1 MAGEDP
7 LFFELLDALRAG
19 GCPLCRLG
27 RRAAARYLDT
37 LNYEG
42 VNDPGLR
49 QALQKAQG
57 LCHRHAWQWTRMRG
71 SPLGVAIV
79 YRHLLKDLATAL
91 ENETQAGIKLRRGRR
106 PPIAALEPT
115 GTCPACAVET
125 EAVERYGRTLLA
137 RLNHPDLFPAYDAAG
152 GLCLTHLRA
161 VLTLADEDQARTL
174 QTRQVAVYRRLL
186 AQLDEFIRKH
196 DHRFRHEPFG
206 VEKDAWTRA
215 VAVVAGEA
223 DDV

>member
-1 MAGEDP
+1 
-7 LFFELLDALRAG
+7 
-19 GCPLCRLG
+19 LG
-27 RRAAARYLDT
+27 QRAAARYLDV

-79 YRHLLKDLATAL
+79 YRHLLKDLATTL
-91 ENETQAGIKLRRGRR
+91 EKETQARLGPRRGRR
-106 PPIAALEPT
+106 RAATPLQPT
-115 GTCPACAVET
+115 GACPACAVET
-125 EAVERYGRTLLA
+125 ESVERYGRTLLA
-137 RLNHPDLFPAYDAAG
+137 RLNHPDLVAAYEAAG
-152 GLCLTHLRA
+152 GLCLPHLRR
-161 VLTLADEDQARTL
+161 VLALADETPARTL
-174 QTRQVAVYRRLL
+174 QTWQLAIYRRLL

-206 VEKDAWTRA
+206 LEKDAWTRG
-215 VAVVAGEA
+215 VAAVAGEA
-223 DDV
+223 ENS